1 MTIQY
6 QIVIKTD
13 LCKLSNQILKLA
25 INFKSK
31 QDYFE
36 ESYFSLEKNA
46 RFWPQSTKQN
56 DTFNYCLLQQWHS
69 SIFIFHKWD
78 KLMNEELKLNTGRTS
93 IKNLT

>member
-13 LCKLSNQILKLA
+13 LCKFSNQILKLA

-36 ESYFSLEKNA
+36 ESYFSLEKKCQILATIN
-46 RFWPQSTKQN
+46 QTKQR
-56 DTFNYCLLQQWHS
+56 L
-69 SIFIFHKWD
+69 
-78 KLMNEELKLNTGRTS
+78 
-93 IKNLT
+93 